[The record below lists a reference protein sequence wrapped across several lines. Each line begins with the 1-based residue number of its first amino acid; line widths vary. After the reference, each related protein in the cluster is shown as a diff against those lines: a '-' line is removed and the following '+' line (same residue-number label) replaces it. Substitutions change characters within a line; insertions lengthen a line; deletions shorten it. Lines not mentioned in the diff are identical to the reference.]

1 MKIKLG
7 YDTDVTLDLNEAI
20 ESRVLIQAISGG
32 GKSMT
37 SRWFIEQAFGHKQ
50 IIVIDPEGEYG
61 NLREEF
67 DFVYIAK
74 DGGDFPVD
82 VRSAAILARRLLE
95 TKANAIIDIYE
106 LGSERSAFV
115 KAFFDACVN
124 MPKDLWQDCFF
135 LLDEAHKFAPE
146 KGQGESV
153 ALQSVID
160 MASLG
165 RKRGYCLIPMTQ
177 RPAKLSKDV
186 VAECNTKLIG
196 RASLDIDRERS
207 AKELGFRTKEDILS
221 LRDLG
226 PGEFYVFGPAI
237 SRFVIKTHIYEA
249 RIKPPKRGTRM
260 KRIPTP
266 TAKVKKLLAELAD
279 LPEVA
284 AKEATTIAELK
295 AENIKLKREIKQQPH
310 VFKASQ
316 TWVTDPKVIEKAIKD
331 TETRKDR
338 EYFAERDEWLK
349 HMNTFFVLI
358 GSLGNAMTEF
368 KKARERKKPL
378 PVPEIFKMQPT
389 PSFSYTVPPGKGT
402 LLVGEKMSFEGK
414 MGPIVMDVSDGILSG
429 PEQRILDAIAL
440 SESIGINEPEQV
452 AVAFLAGYT
461 YGGGGFNN
469 PRGALKTKGLVEYRG
484 SKIALTDEGRSKAR
498 TAEVPLTRE
507 MMREKVMSILPGP
520 ERKLLG
526 PLMDAYPNAMSNS
539 ELQVASGYG
548 DGGGFNNPKG
558 KLRTLGL
565 IEYPSS
571 GHSRARGLLFPD

>member
-7 YDTDVTLDLNEAI
+7 FNVDTSVDLE
-20 ESRVLIQAISGG
+20 VLITSRMMILANSGG
-32 GKSMT
+32 GKTHT
-37 SRWFIEQAFGHKQ
+37 SRRFIEQAFGHKQ

-61 NLREEF
+61 NLREEY

-74 DGGDFPVD
+74 DGGDAPAE
-82 VRSAAILARRLLE
+82 VRSAALLARRLLE
-95 TKANAIIDIYE
+95 TKASAIIDIYE

-115 KAFFDACVN
+115 KAFFDACVD
-124 MPKDLWQDCFF
+124 MPKNLWQDCFF

-177 RPAKLSKDV
+177 RPSKLSKDV
-186 VAECNTKLIG
+186 VAECNNKLIG

-221 LRDLG
+221 LRDLE

-237 SRFVIKTHIYEA
+237 SRDVVKTKIGEVKV
-249 RIKPPKRGTRM
+249 KPPKRGVRATRV
-260 KRIPTP
+260 PPP
-266 TAKVKKLLAELAD
+266 TAAVKKILLDLAD
-279 LPEVA
+279 LPEA
-284 AKEATTIAELK
+284 AAEEARTVAELK
-295 AENIKLKREIKQQPH
+295 TENANLKRQLKVLPSPKQVQSDPREIERIVKLEVSARDRFWKNEVAAWRDIADRACKIIHDGYLKVEAMKMPEPPVMTHVEPHRTVPSPILVSSRIAAAEIKMGQP
-310 VFKASQ
+310 VAA
-316 TWVTDPKVIEKAIKD
+316 TPKG
-331 TETRKDR
+331 
-338 EYFAERDEWLK
+338 Y
-349 HMNTFFVLI
+349 
-358 GSLGNAMTEF
+358 
-368 KKARERKKPL
+368 
-378 PVPEIFKMQPT
+378 VPSIDH
-389 PSFSYTVPPGKGT
+389 S
-402 LLVGEKMSFEGK
+402 EG
-414 MGPIVMDVSDGILSG
+414 DLSG

-440 SESIGINEPEQV
+440 SESIGINEPEQT

-484 SKIALTDEGRSKAR
+484 ARIALTYEGRGKVNMP
-498 TAEVPLTRE
+498 TTPLTRE

-526 PLMDAYPNAMSNS
+526 PLMDAYPDAMTN
-539 ELQVASGYG
+539 EQLAEMSGYTNG
-548 DGGGFNNPKG
+548 SGGFNNPKG
-558 KLRTLGL
+558 RLRTLGL

-571 GHSRARGLLFPD
+571 GHSRARSLLFPD